1 MGGSC
6 KHWHNLTVSHAVSKA
21 FHMNTA
27 STCDDSD
34 DQNDPEDYGNQVR
47 NYFVSSSRIVAE
59 ILK

>member
-6 KHWHNLTVSHAVSKA
+6 ERWHNLRVRHAVSKA

-27 STCDDSD
+27 STWDGSD

-47 NYFVSSSRIVAE
+47 SYFVSFSS
-59 ILK
+59 